1 MALDDITRES
11 PITITDTAAEKVR
24 YFAKS
29 AGDTADRY
37 LRIFVQGGGC
47 SGVRYGFAFDK
58 KGDADKIYTDN
69 GIEFILDD
77 WNLPLLEGST
87 VDYTT
92 DARGSGFTVKSSK
105 AKKMGCCDTGCG

>member
-1 MALDDITRES
+1 MALDDIALES

-29 AGDTADRY
+29 SGDMTDKY
-37 LRIFVQGGGC
+37 LRIFMQSGGC

-58 KGDADKIYTDN
+58 KGDTDKVYTSN

-77 WNLPLLEGST
+77 WNLPLLAGST

-92 DARGSGFTVKSSK
+92 DARGSGFTVKNPK
-105 AKKMGCCDTGCG
+105 TKKGCCDTGCG